1 MDVSKMS
8 LNIIKMIDEKYDKKY
23 TNEECLDIRQ
33 IKDIC
38 NLYKTKQNNIN
49 SINLSEI
56 QLSTPDFKKN
66 NKINKKNRI
75 DTLKSPEFLK
85 KYTFFVKIMYSCLK
99 MNVELFDLNNDALT
113 LKNNYHI
120 IKSLELEK
128 KKLITEHVEILKVQY
143 KNISQIITTTYENYY
158 KKYITKIKIID
169 RIIYSINKIIKAEI
183 CDNTDNLLT
192 LILPYFYTYTE
203 FIEEYN

>member
-1 MDVSKMS
+1 MS
-8 LNIIKMIDEKYDKKY
+8 LSILKFIDGKYDKKY

-38 NLYKTKQNNIN
+38 NLYKTKQNNTN

-56 QLSTPDFKKN
+56 QLSTPNFKKN
-66 NKINKKNRI
+66 NKTNKKNRM

-85 KYTFFVKIMYSCLK
+85 KYTFFIKIMYSCLK
-99 MNVELFDLNNDALT
+99 MDVELFDIDSNILT
-113 LKNNYHI
+113 LKNNYHVL
-120 IKSLELEK
+120 KSLEVQK
-128 KKLITEHVEILKVQY
+128 KNLITEHVEILKTQY
-143 KNISQIITTTYENYY
+143 KNVSNPIPASYDIFY

-169 RIIYSINKIIKAEI
+169 RIIYSINKIIKAGI

-203 FIEEYN
+203 IIEEYN